1 MSRTKIF
8 QAIFSAPLFYDRVV
22 NFPPFYTGNLLSRT
36 NPLYV
41 VQLCIQLWKR
51 SDGNISIEIRL
62 EGNGDRSWWKIGRGA
77 RFLINEI
84 TRNSRHHNLRP
95 QPFLPNHPPR
105 GSIFPMRPFH
115 TATASPTVVVLPFE
129 PPPPPHLATYPLCL
143 PLATI
148 EVRRGMREGG
158 RKSVQ
163 EHWYTGE
170 EDRPRGEK
178 VNRYITSWKFSLFS
192 LNFLVR
198 FGRRSLKLLLESY
211 FFYEFV
217 IFFSIRLF
225 CIMDDWEQSNVI
237 EVNKYY
243 LWIFYF

>member
-41 VQLCIQLWKR
+41 VQLCIQLRKR

-163 EHWYTGE
+163 EH
-170 EDRPRGEK
+170 
-178 VNRYITSWKFSLFS
+178 
-192 LNFLVR
+192 
-198 FGRRSLKLLLESY
+198 
-211 FFYEFV
+211 
-217 IFFSIRLF
+217 
-225 CIMDDWEQSNVI
+225 
-237 EVNKYY
+237 
-243 LWIFYF
+243 